1 MKPEPLRALLDEHAD
16 PARAHDVARYLK
28 LDTRE
33 VLGVPVPTVHETA
46 VGFVRAAGLPED
58 PDLLDRWFAGSF
70 EEALCAVFFM
80 GAQPWLHISPLV
92 LHRTLVRGPR
102 YLGAGRPHLR
112 DPPGRISRRRDHR

>member
-46 VGFVRAAGLPED
+46 VGFVRAAGLPD
-58 PDLLDRWFAGSF
+58 HR
-70 EEALCAVFFM
+70 
-80 GAQPWLHISPLV
+80 V
-92 LHRTLVRGPR
+92 L
-102 YLGAGRPHLR
+102 PHLAELAFL
-112 DPPGRISRRRDHR
+112 RRDFAAVRRLLVPLDHWPGMTGMHKVAQLWSAR